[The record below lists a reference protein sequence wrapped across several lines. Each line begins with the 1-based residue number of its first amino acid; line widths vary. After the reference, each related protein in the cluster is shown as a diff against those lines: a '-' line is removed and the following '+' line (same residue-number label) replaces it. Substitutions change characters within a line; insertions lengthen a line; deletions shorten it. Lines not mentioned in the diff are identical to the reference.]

1 MAFLKLLLAFLPW
14 LAFLV
19 IAHSS
24 LFRLKLG
31 LAVAL
36 LLSVA
41 MGIGKLHR
49 GVILWV
55 GLSFFVFATLAVVA
69 FNDMWT
75 VRHMGIL
82 ANGTLA
88 ASTWLTVVFRR
99 PFTLDYAREHVDP
112 SLWNEPSFIRTNMV
126 ITSVWAAVF
135 TANAL
140 LAWSKMEHL
149 LLSDLAYEVLSYAL
163 LVATAAFTI
172 WYPKQARR
180 QREFIAASKEDVAK

>member
-14 LAFLV
+14 LAFLA
-19 IAHSS
+19 IAHGS

-75 VRHMGIL
+75 VQHMGIL

-135 TANAL
+135 TVNAV
-140 LAWSKMEHL
+140 LAWGKMEHL

-163 LVATAAFTI
+163 LVATAAFTV
-172 WYPKQARR
+172 WYPKQVRR
-180 QREFIAASKEDVAK
+180 RRELNAASEENVAK